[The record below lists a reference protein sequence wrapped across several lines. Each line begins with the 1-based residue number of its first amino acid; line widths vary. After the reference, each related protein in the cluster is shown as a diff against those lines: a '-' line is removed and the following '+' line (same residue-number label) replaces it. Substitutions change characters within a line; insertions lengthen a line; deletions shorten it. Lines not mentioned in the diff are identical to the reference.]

1 MISIIERI
9 QIKSPTFLSEYQ
21 PHKSADNAAI
31 APPGVDRMR
40 VCLDLPK
47 GEQSLAM
54 MIMSVAL
61 RVSEILDDN
70 VTDY

>member
-21 PHKSADNAAI
+21 PHNSADNAAI

-47 GEQSLAM
+47 GKQSLT

-61 RVSEILDDN
+61 RVSKILDDN

>member
-1 MISIIERI
+1 
-9 QIKSPTFLSEYQ
+9 
-21 PHKSADNAAI
+21 
-31 APPGVDRMR
+31 MR

-54 MIMSVAL
+54 IMSVAL
-61 RVSEILDDN
+61 RVSKILDDN

>member
-1 MISIIERI
+1 MISIIESI

-21 PHKSADNAAI
+21 PHNSADNAAI

-54 MIMSVAL
+54 IMSVAL
-61 RVSEILDDN
+61 RVSKILDDN
-70 VTDY
+70 ITDY

>member
-21 PHKSADNAAI
+21 PHNSADNAAI
-31 APPGVDRMR
+31 APPEVDRMR

-47 GEQSLAM
+47 GEQLLAM
-54 MIMSVAL
+54 ITSVAL
-61 RVSEILDDN
+61 RVSKILDDN